1 MTFNIRLLDNL
12 DYEEAED
19 LLDDYIDTLI
29 ELFSQSPEG
38 NAYAETTTEEI
49 GGWIYNFLDYGYRY
63 EELTPAKM
71 NKTKVKLLMEQL
83 LPRKLTVLN
92 KADADTAIPE
102 LLAFW
107 SFLEREYHLRSAKT
121 IITYLR
127 SIENKFGNWLMDPA
141 RAGMAKTF
149 FLGGIEAGFD
159 MTNQEGLDQFKEFY
173 NAQLANKKPSDP
185 PKTAKPTPKKNK
197 GFKTWQAS
205 PSSSRKKK

>member
-1 MTFNIRLLDNL
+1 MSFNIHLLDNL

-19 LLDDYIDTLI
+19 FLDNYIDTLI
-29 ELFSQSPEG
+29 ELFCQSPEG
-38 NAYAETTTEEI
+38 KAYAETTTEEI

-71 NKTKVKLLMEQL
+71 SKTKVKLLMEQL
-83 LPRKLTVLN
+83 LPRKVTVFN

-121 IITYLR
+121 VITYLR

-159 MTNQEGLDQFKEFY
+159 MTTQEGLDQFKEFY
-173 NAQLANKKPSDP
+173 NAQLANQKPSDP
-185 PKTAKPTPKKNK
+185 PKTAKPTPKKTK
-197 GFKTWQAS
+197 GFQTWQTS